1 MNLLITG
8 AWQGAREHL
17 DQIRAIGHEV
27 VFLPQ
32 ERDAVPVDPAWVEG
46 VIGNGF
52 FLHHPIKNYVNLKY
66 IQVISAGLDRVPV
79 DEVKR
84 RGITLKNARGVYSG
98 PMAEHAVWAVLTLYR
113 QCAYYMN
120 NQAGHIWNKLR
131 QIPELGGKTVCI
143 LGCGSVGTACAER
156 FGGMGC
162 RVIGVNRTPRENPVF
177 KKIYSFADMA
187 EALGMADIVVVTLP
201 LNDETRGLMNA
212 ARLAQMKEC
221 AILVNIARGPLVDTA
236 ALLDALD
243 GRLGDTEATKHCG
256 DTEPA
261 CSYGGGKLTRHL
273 GGAALDVFDTEP
285 LPADSPLWDR
295 PDLLLTPHNSFL
307 GEGNA
312 RRLDELIMGNL
323 AEIEK

>member
-8 AWQGAREHL
+8 AWQGAKEHL
-17 DQIRAIGHEV
+17 DAIRTMGHEV

-32 ERDAVPVDPAWVEG
+32 ERDPVPVDPAWVEG

-52 FLHHPIKNYVNLKY
+52 FLHHPIKDYVNLKY
-66 IQVISAGLDRVPV
+66 IQVISAGLDRVPL

-84 RGITLKNARGVYSG
+84 RGITLKNARGVYSE
-98 PMAEHAVWAVLTLYR
+98 PMAEHAVWAVLTLFR
-113 QCAYYMN
+113 QKAYFMD

-131 QIPELGGKTVCI
+131 QIPELSGKTVCI

-162 RVIGVNRTPRENPVF
+162 RVIGVNRTPRENPAF
-177 KKIYSFADMA
+177 EKIYSFAEMA
-187 EALGMADIVVVTLP
+187 EALGIADVVVVTLP
-201 LNDETRGLMNA
+201 LNDETRCLVNA
-212 ARLAQMKEC
+212 ERFSMMKEG

-236 ALLDALD
+236 ALLNALD
-243 GRLGDTEATKHCG
+243 AGR
-256 DTEPA
+256 
-261 CSYGGGKLTRHL
+261 L

-285 LPADSPLWDR
+285 LPPDSPLWDHPR
-295 PDLLLTPHNSFL
+295 VLLTPHNSFM

-312 RRLDELIMGNL
+312 KRLNAVIMWNL
-323 AEIEK
+323 REI